1 MNQGG
6 MTNSQ
11 YNGMLVDM
19 LADWKQLKRIAEAG
33 SSAEDIQAE
42 IVRQIEKINRKLRL

>member
-6 MTNSQ
+6 MTNLQ
-11 YNGMLVDM
+11 YKGMLVDI
-19 LADWKQLKRIAEAG
+19 LADWERLKRIAEAG